1 MSEEKSEEKSDEKSE
16 ERQKV
21 SETTVAEVK
30 KIAGDFGYKIDQ
42 TRTDFMEIINSPVV
56 KDREDREELAIKML
70 KAKYASAFDRPTQEY
85 DIYVMDI
92 TKPVTITK
100 KSDNKKLTIG
110 NILALAVNPQETDK
124 KVRYAK
130 IAHFDQNAPKVLTVE
145 SGAFYKARLS
155 GGLDGNYLKL
165 SAVDITSYQKQ
176 EEDVPGF
183 ENPNEVIR
191 KVFQRVE
198 IAEASMK
205 VGATDLFLVEGQASS
220 ARIVPRREQEGSIG
234 IYKIVDDS
242 IVEDKELLEEMRGG
256 MTVFVDEDQVK
267 CGYLSTLMIL
277 GRFRMN
283 EEFGIVQMNGELVI
297 PIVPT
302 PFERPEEDVEPS
314 DTGLTDKN
322 KEDIILGDDEL

>member
-1 MSEEKSEEKSDEKSE
+1 MSEEDKKQVSPETIEK
-16 ERQKV
+16 V
-21 SETTVAEVK
+21 T
-30 KIAGDFGYKIDQ
+30 KIASDFGYKVDQ
-42 TRTDFMEIINSPVV
+42 TRTDFMDIINNPVV
-56 KDREDREELAIKML
+56 KDRDDREELAIKML

-92 TKPVTITK
+92 IKPVTITK
-100 KSDNKKLTIG
+100 KSDNKRMTIG
-110 NILALAVNPQETDK
+110 NILALAVNPAESEA

-145 SGAFYKARLS
+145 PGTFYKARLS
-155 GGLDGNYLKL
+155 GGIEGNHLKL

-191 KVFQRVE
+191 KVFDRIE

-205 VGATDLFLVEGQASS
+205 AGATDLFLVEGQVSS
-220 ARIVPRREQEGSIG
+220 ARVVPRREQEGSIG

-242 IVEDKELLEEMRGG
+242 IVEDRDLLEEMRGG

-302 PFERPEEDVEPS
+302 PFERPEENVEPS
-314 DTGLTDKN
+314 DTGLTKEN
-322 KEDIILGDDEL
+322 KEGIILGDDEL